1 MGEIKTKSTNID
13 VDSFLMSIEPEKK
26 RLDCI
31 ELKKA
36 FDSVLTEKAALWS
49 NNMIGYGTYHYKS
62 ERSKQE
68 GDWPLIAFSPRKSNI
83 VIYIMSGAS
92 KYNDLLEKLGKYKAS
107 SGSCIYINKIEDINL
122 DVLKELIAASVNDMK
137 RIYNVQ

>member
-1 MGEIKTKSTNID
+1 VEITIFKEETRRIIMGEIKTKSTNID

-62 ERSKQE
+62 ERSK
-68 GDWPLIAFSPRKSNI
+68 
-83 VIYIMSGAS
+83 
-92 KYNDLLEKLGKYKAS
+92 
-107 SGSCIYINKIEDINL
+107 
-122 DVLKELIAASVNDMK
+122 
-137 RIYNVQ
+137 